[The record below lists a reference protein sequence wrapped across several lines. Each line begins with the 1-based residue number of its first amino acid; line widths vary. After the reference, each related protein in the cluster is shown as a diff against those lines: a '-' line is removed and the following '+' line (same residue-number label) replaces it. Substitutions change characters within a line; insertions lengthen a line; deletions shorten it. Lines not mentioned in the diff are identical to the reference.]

1 MARSM
6 DIKQRAKRIKLL
18 LMDCDGVMT
27 DGRLYFGASGEELKV
42 FNVRDGQGI
51 VSWHKAGFESG
62 IISGRDA
69 EAIIGKRAEDLGMRY
84 VKVRSRDKIE
94 DLAAILAESKVSPD
108 EVCFIGDDI
117 GDVGIMRRV
126 GLAVAVADAV
136 EEVKAAAHFMTLADG
151 GHGAIRELTDLLLE
165 NAGDQVNNPRAAS

>member
-1 MARSM
+1 M

>member
-1 MARSM
+1 MAPSM
-6 DIKQRAKRIKLL
+6 DVAARGKRIKLL

-51 VSWHKAGFESG
+51 ASWHKAGFESG

-69 EAIIGKRAEDLGMRY
+69 EPILRKRAEELGMNY
-84 VKVRSRDKIE
+84 VKVRSRDKTE
-94 DLAAILAESKVSPD
+94 DLTAILADSGLSAD
-108 EVCFIGDDI
+108 EVCFVGDDL
-117 GDVGIMRRV
+117 GDIEIMKAV

-136 EEVKAAAHFMTLADG
+136 EETRAASHYVTETKG
-151 GHGAIRELTDLLLE
+151 GYGAIREVTDLLLKIHT
-165 NAGDQVNNPRAAS
+165 P

>member
-1 MARSM
+1 M
-6 DIKQRAKRIKLL
+6 DVNERAKRIKLL

-27 DGRLYFGASGEELKV
+27 DGRLYFGSLGEELKV

-51 VSWHKAGFESG
+51 ASWHKAGFQSG

-69 EAIIGKRAEDLGMRY
+69 EAIIGKRAEELGMRY
-84 VKVRSRDKIE
+84 VKVRSRDKTE
-94 DLAAILAESKVSPD
+94 DLAAILAESGLSPD

-117 GDVGIMRRV
+117 GDLGIMKRV

-136 EEVKAAAHFMTLADG
+136 EEAKAAAHFVTLAAG

-165 NAGDQVNNPRAAS
+165 NAGDQANNPRAAS